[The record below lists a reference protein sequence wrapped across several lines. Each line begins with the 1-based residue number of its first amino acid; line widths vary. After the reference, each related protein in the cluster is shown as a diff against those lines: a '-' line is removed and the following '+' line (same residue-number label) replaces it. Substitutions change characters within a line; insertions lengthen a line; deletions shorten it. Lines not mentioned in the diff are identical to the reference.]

1 MSNTKF
7 ILGSFG
13 DPDDLML
20 GIEKM
25 QENNISIYDAYTPM
39 PIHGIEDKLG
49 VPPSR
54 IPIAA
59 FIFGITGTTCAIS
72 LLYYCMVY
80 DWPINIGGKP
90 AFAMPNF
97 VPITF
102 ELTVLICALGM
113 VATFLFRTHL
123 FPGRAPRVMDL
134 RASDDRFIL
143 AIDAQDNTDHEKI
156 DNLLKEAGAIDVLH
170 NERKYVS
177 YE

>member
-20 GIEKM
+20 GIDKM
-25 QENNISIYDAYTPM
+25 QENNITIYDAYTPM

-59 FIFGITGTTCAIS
+59 FIFGISGTTFAIG

-113 VATFLFRTHL
+113 VATFLYRTHL

-143 AIDAQDNTDHEKI
+143 AIDAKENTDHEKI